1 MKELKRKY
9 LKLFKVEL
17 EDLSEDL
24 QIMLDLNSDKKNRGE
39 ITNYVYMENVSLLQR
54 EITCLKDLMT
64 YCDTVEV
71 GQPNNLEELT
81 DIYCR
86 CLQERARES
95 DYPKAVTHLVLRKMK
110 KIAGYLATD

>member
-9 LKLFKVEL
+9 LKLLKIEL

-24 QIMLDLNSDKKNRGE
+24 EIMLDLNSDKKDRRE
-39 ITNYVYMENVSLLQR
+39 ITNYVYMENLSLLQR
-54 EITCLKDLMT
+54 EIACVKDLMT

-81 DIYCR
+81 GIYCR
-86 CLQERARES
+86 CLQERAQES
-95 DYPKAVTHLVLRKMK
+95 DYPKAVTHLVNRKIK